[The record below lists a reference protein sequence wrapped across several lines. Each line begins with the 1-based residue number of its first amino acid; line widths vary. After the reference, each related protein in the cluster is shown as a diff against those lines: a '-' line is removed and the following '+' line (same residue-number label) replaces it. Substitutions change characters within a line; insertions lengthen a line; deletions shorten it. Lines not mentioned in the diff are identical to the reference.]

1 MKFGFFMKFLTPLC
15 RACSRGRDH
24 GRGQKN
30 AGETISFTLLTLTSF
45 SCTALLF
52 FQLAPMYY
60 STPMK
65 NDESSHNYAKGCQI
79 DKYSSSLT
87 SIRLFTSRIDY
98 INSFNVPGVFLLR
111 ICLDRYLSTFQFLCQ
126 QIDSAIYVFSSV

>member
-1 MKFGFFMKFLTPLC
+1 MKFLNPLC

-52 FQLAPMYY
+52 FQLAPTTALQWKMMNRV
-60 STPMK
+60 TIMPRGARLI
-65 NDESSHNYAKGCQI
+65 N
-79 DKYSSSLT
+79 
-87 SIRLFTSRIDY
+87 IRHH
-98 INSFNVPGVFLLR
+98 
-111 ICLDRYLSTFQFLCQ
+111 
-126 QIDSAIYVFSSV
+126 

>member
-1 MKFGFFMKFLTPLC
+1 MFRKVLCQNASCIKKFGIFMKFLTPLC

-52 FQLAPMYY
+52 FQLAP
-60 STPMK
+60 TT
-65 NDESSHNYAKGCQI
+65 ALQ
-79 DKYSSSLT
+79 
-87 SIRLFTSRIDY
+87 
-98 INSFNVPGVFLLR
+98 
-111 ICLDRYLSTFQFLCQ
+111 
-126 QIDSAIYVFSSV
+126 

>member
-1 MKFGFFMKFLTPLC
+1 MKFLTPLC
-15 RACSRGRDH
+15 RAYSRGRDH

-52 FQLAPMYY
+52 FLPACAYC

-65 NDESSHNYAKGCQI
+65 NDESSHNYAKGC
-79 DKYSSSLT
+79 
-87 SIRLFTSRIDY
+87 
-98 INSFNVPGVFLLR
+98 
-111 ICLDRYLSTFQFLCQ
+111 
-126 QIDSAIYVFSSV
+126 